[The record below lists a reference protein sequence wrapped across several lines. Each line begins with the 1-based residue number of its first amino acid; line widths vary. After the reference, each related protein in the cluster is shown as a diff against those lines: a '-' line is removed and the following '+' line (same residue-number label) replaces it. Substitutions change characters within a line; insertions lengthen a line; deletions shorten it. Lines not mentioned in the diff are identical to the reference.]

1 MSVGC
6 SVTWNTTVTRQCVPR
21 CDPDTVQA
29 RPLLPL
35 MSGYVRRGADVLPK
49 QGSKAPWV
57 MHQNYLL
64 DLLSLRLARVD
75 DGVLV
80 FAKAGTPAPPGT
92 SARPGS

>member
-1 MSVGC
+1 MERRGYA
-6 SVTWNTTVTRQCVPR
+6 QCVPR

-35 MSGYVRRGADVLPK
+35 TSGYVRRGSDMIPK

-64 DLLSLRLARVD
+64 DLLSLRLARLD

-80 FAKAGTPAPPGT
+80 FARAGTPAPPGT